1 MSRTDVFRPVL
12 QAAAAPGRLF
22 VPVFCLLLLAAAAPV
37 FTDEI
42 PPLADYV
49 NHLAR
54 MRVIAGIGNDPALA
68 RLYEIDWAI
77 IPNLVMDLLV
87 PPLLRIT
94 DIYTAGQLFVFA
106 TLALLATGPLAVHRA
121 LYGRLSPWPLVVF
134 PFLYNG
140 IFLFGFMNYLFGV
153 GVATWALAGWIA
165 CRERSPLLRGTLSA
179 VAVLALFACHL
190 FAVGLYGLAL
200 LSVEGWLLSRSW
212 PGIRT
217 PAGRRRIIT
226 DALAFGL
233 PFLPVIPL
241 MLASPTLGL
250 STENIWES
258 SGKLDGLLF
267 IIQGYWDTF
276 DLTVAGLVAA
286 GVIWAIRRNLLSLHP
301 MGLVFLVLGT
311 AVFMAMPRML
321 FGSWVADTR
330 LPVALLFLIIGFI
343 RFDADDRAV
352 RTAFYAFLVGVA
364 LVRFVDVQVNWQALR
379 HVNTDMQES
388 MHLIDPGS
396 SVLVAHADQ
405 PVGNEMTNQALSH
418 APCIAMIERSALVST
433 AFSVP
438 GKQVLSI
445 RPEYRDLVD
454 DSDGDPPTVS
464 QLLASAD
471 EGVPGQPHYWDTWP
485 TRYDYLYVLFT
496 EGNSPN
502 PDPAHLT
509 LLHQGPQFQLF
520 KVHPDLSDLPESE

>member
-1 MSRTDVFRPVL
+1 MNRTDALRPVP
-12 QAAAAPGRLF
+12 QAAASPGRLF

-54 MRVIAGIGNDPALA
+54 MRVIAGIGGDPVLA
-68 RLYEIDWAI
+68 RLYAIDWAV
-77 IPNLVMDLLV
+77 IPNLVMDLVV
-87 PPLLRIT
+87 PPLLRVT
-94 DIYTAGQLFVFA
+94 GIYTAGQLFVFA
-106 TLALLATGPLAVHRA
+106 TLALLATGPMAVHRA

-140 IFLFGFMNYLFGV
+140 IVLFGFMNYLFGV

-165 CRERSPLLRGTLSA
+165 WRDRSPLLRGAVSA
-179 VAVLALFACHL
+179 AAVLGLFACHL

-200 LSVEGWLLSRSW
+200 LSVEGWRLSRSR
-212 PGIRT
+212 PMVRT
-217 PAGRRRIIT
+217 PAGRRRVVA

-233 PFLPVIPL
+233 PFVPVIPL

-250 STENIWES
+250 STEILWEPT
-258 SGKLDGLLF
+258 GKLDGLLY
-267 IIQGYWDTF
+267 IVQGYWDTF

-286 GVIWAIRRNLLSLHP
+286 GLIWAVRRNLLALHP

-330 LPVALLFLIIGFI
+330 LPVALLFLIIGFA
-343 RFDADDRAV
+343 RFDARDRAV
-352 RTAFYAFLVGVA
+352 RAAFYAFVVGVA

-388 MHLIDPGS
+388 LHLIDPGS
-396 SVLVAHADQ
+396 TVLVAHADQ
-405 PVGNEMTNQALSH
+405 PAGSGMTNQALSH

-438 GKQVLSI
+438 GKQILSI
-445 RPEYRDLVD
+445 RPAYRGLVD

-471 EGVPGQPHYWDTWP
+471 EGVPGQPHYWDAWP
-485 TRYDYLYVLFT
+485 ARYDYLYVLFT
-496 EGNSPN
+496 EADSAN

-509 LLHQGPQFQLF
+509 LLHQGPQFQLYR
-520 KVHPDLSDLPESE
+520 VHPEAEDTPESG